1 MVYCPHNEDAHH
13 PDGREAPRKAR
24 DRLKAVVKRIEQLPP
39 EERERLL
46 EQIEDALDNAQWHAL
61 LADPRSGP
69 ALDALIAREAVPQAP
84 VATR

>member
-1 MVYCPHNEDAHH
+1 MVM
-13 PDGREAPRKAR
+13 

-69 ALDALIAREAVPQAP
+69 ALDALIARAKQSPKRPWPPHEDQVTKSGEASK
-84 VATR
+84 T

>member
-1 MVYCPHNEDAHH
+1 MLT
-13 PDGREAPRKAR
+13 

-46 EQIEDALDNAQWHAL
+46 VQIEDALDNAQWHAL

-69 ALDALIAREAVPQAP
+69 ALDALIARAKQSLKRPCPPDEDQVSKGDAAGNN
-84 VATR
+84 

>member
-1 MVYCPHNEDAHH
+1 MMT
-13 PDGREAPRKAR
+13 

-69 ALDALIAREAVPQAP
+69 ALDELIARAKQSPRRPWPPREEQISKSGEAGNN
-84 VATR
+84 